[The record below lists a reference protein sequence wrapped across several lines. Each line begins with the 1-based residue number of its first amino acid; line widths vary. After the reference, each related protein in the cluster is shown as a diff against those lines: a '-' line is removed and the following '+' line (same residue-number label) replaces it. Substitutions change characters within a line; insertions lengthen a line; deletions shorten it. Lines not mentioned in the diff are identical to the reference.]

1 MGLHVKDRLEL
12 KGHHALAQ
20 ARVLTPEALQF
31 VARLQEEFG
40 PTRAALLH
48 RRAVRQNEIDQD
60 ALPDFLPATAP
71 MRAGRWQVAAAP
83 ADLQDRRVEITGPV
97 ERKMM
102 INALNSGA
110 RVFMADFEDAL
121 SPTWANVIQGQANLQ
136 EAVRRTLEY
145 ASPDGRRYRLA
156 ERTATLMVRPRGWH
170 LPERHVLWS
179 GEPVSASLFD
189 FGLHFFH
196 NARALLERG
205 SGAYFYLPKLE
216 SHLEARLWNDVFCF
230 AQDALGLPRGTIR
243 ATVLIETILAAFEM
257 EEILYEL
264 RDHSA
269 GLNAGRWD
277 YIFSV
282 AKKLRNHPQ
291 FVLPDRAQV
300 TMTVPFM
307 RAYTELLVKTCHRR
321 GAHAMGGMAAFIPSR
336 RDPEVNRLA
345 LTKVKEDK
353 DREAND
359 GFDGTW
365 VAHPDL
371 VPTATES
378 FDRVLGDRPNQLG
391 RQRPEVSVT
400 AGQLTDVRVPGGT
413 ITENGL
419 RMNVS
424 VGIQYI
430 ESWMRGTGAA
440 AINNL
445 MEDVATAEI
454 SRSQVW
460 QWVKHSSRM
469 SEGPTVSADLVR
481 ELADDEMTKL
491 REHYGEEV
499 WAKSRFVEARE
510 VFEEVSLSKEFRPFL
525 TQVALKHIN

>member
-1 MGLHVKDRLEL
+1 MASTQQVQLKHKVEGRMGE
-12 KGHHALAQ
+12 
-20 ARVLTPEALQF
+20 VLTPQALGF
-31 VARLQEEFG
+31 VARLQREFG
-40 PTRAALLH
+40 ARRQELL
-48 RRAVRQNEIDQD
+48 RLRDEPQVGLAEVESRQLLVTTSSVGDSEWKVGK
-60 ALPDFLPATAP
+60 AP
-71 MRAGRWQVAAAP
+71 K
-83 ADLQDRRVEITGPV
+83 DLQDRRVEITGPTD
-97 ERKMM
+97 RKML

-110 RVFMADFEDAL
+110 RVFMPDCEHAN
-121 SPTWANVIQGQANLQ
+121 SPTWSNLV
-136 EAVRRTLEY
+136 EGEVNLIDAIERRIGFT
-145 ASPDGRRYRLA
+145 SPEGKEYRLNDKV
-156 ERTATLMVRPRGWH
+156 ATLLVRPRGWH
-170 LPERHVLWS
+170 LDERHVEVDGKPMS
-179 GEPVSASLFD
+179 GSLFD
-189 FGLHFFH
+189 FGLYFFH
-196 NARALLERG
+196 NAERLLKKG
-205 SGAYFYLPKLE
+205 SGPYFYLPKLE
-216 SHLEARLWNDVFCF
+216 SHLEARLWNDVFNL
-230 AQDALGLPRGTIR
+230 AQDEVGVPRGTIR

-264 RDHSA
+264 RDHSS

-277 YIFSV
+277 YIFSII
-282 AKKLRNHPQ
+282 KKFRNRPE

-378 FDRVLGDRPNQLG
+378 FDRVLADRPNQVG

-400 AGQLTDVRVPGGT
+400 AGQLTDVRVTGGT

-424 VGIQYI
+424 VGLQAID
-430 ESWMRGTGAA
+430 SWMRGTGAA

-454 SRSQVW
+454 
-460 QWVKHSSRM
+460 
-469 SEGPTVSADLVR
+469 
-481 ELADDEMTKL
+481 
-491 REHYGEEV
+491 
-499 WAKSRFVEARE
+499 
-510 VFEEVSLSKEFRPFL
+510 
-525 TQVALKHIN
+525 